1 MARELPHSTE
11 AEQAILGAMLVY
23 PSVVNIAVDQD
34 LQAEEFYLDV
44 HRRIFGCM
52 MDLRES
58 GQNIDVA
65 TLITRLND
73 TEQLALAGGADYVIK
88 LSDSAVSSANG
99 IYYINIIKE
108 RYHRPSRSR
117 KKALIPAVRWMMCS
131 IRRSGRSWK

>member
-99 IYYINIIKE
+99 IYYINII
-108 RYHRPSRSR
+108 S
-117 KKALIPAVRWMMCS
+117 
-131 IRRSGRSWK
+131 